1 MKQMLFE
8 LSVNLEY
15 MFHEAGERL
24 EDRMVAAAAAGF
36 RKVEMFTTANRDV
49 PSLKAAL
56 AATGCELISVVTDPR
71 IQLVIEANHDQFR
84 AMFAQAAADAEA
96 LGCRNV
102 VVPSGSA
109 VPYMKR
115 PVQLAIVAKAIASV
129 VPVAEAHGVT
139 ILLEP
144 VNTRV
149 DHPGVLFGMTED
161 AVAVVEAVASPS
173 VRLLYDLYHSVTERE
188 DPCAVFPKVA
198 PLVGHVQIA
207 DAPGRG
213 EPGSGKIDWPAMLQL
228 IGAAG
233 YTGTVGIECSPTGPT
248 AAALTYIRELCGE
261 LTQQA

>member
-1 MKQMLFE
+1 MPFE

-24 EDRMVAAAAAGF
+24 EDRMAAAAAAGF
-36 RKVEMFTTANRDV
+36 RKVEIFTTANRDV

-56 AATGCELISVVTDPR
+56 AATGCELYATVTDPR
-71 IQLVIEANHDQFR
+71 IELVREAQHDAFR
-84 AMFAQAAADAEA
+84 EMFSKAAAEAAE
-96 LGCRNV
+96 LGAKRI

-115 PVQLAIVAKAIASV
+115 PVQLDIVAKAIASI
-129 VPVAEAHGVT
+129 VPVAEAHGLT
-139 ILLEP
+139 IMLEP

-161 AVAVVEAVASPS
+161 AVAVIEKVSSPR

-188 DPCAVFPKVA
+188 DPFEVLPSVA
-198 PLVGHVQIA
+198 HLVEHVQIA

-213 EPGSGKIDWPAMLQL
+213 EPGSGKIDWPAALGL
-228 IGAAG
+228 LERVG
-233 YTGTVGIECSPTGPT
+233 YKGIVGVECSPTRATGE
-248 AAALTYIRELCGE
+248 ALALIRQLCG
-261 LTQQA
+261 

>member
-1 MKQMLFE
+1 MPFE

-24 EDRMVAAAAAGF
+24 EDRMAAAATAGF
-36 RKVEMFTTANRDV
+36 RKVEIFTTANRDV

-56 AATGCELISVVTDPR
+56 AATGCELYATVTDPR
-71 IQLVIEANHDQFR
+71 IQLVIADQHDRFR
-84 AMFAQAAADAEA
+84 EMFAQAAAEAAE
-96 LGCRNV
+96 LGARRI

-115 PVQLAIVAKAIASV
+115 PVQLGIVAEAIASV
-129 VPVAEAHGVT
+129 VALAEAHGLT
-139 ILLEP
+139 IMLEP

-188 DPCAVFPKVA
+188 DPFAVLPQVA
-198 PLVGHVQIA
+198 HLVEHIQIA

-213 EPGSGKIDWPAMLQL
+213 EPGSGAIDWAAMLAL
-228 IGAAG
+228 IERVGYKGALG
-233 YTGTVGIECSPTGPT
+233 LECSPTRTPT
-248 AAALTYIRELCGE
+248 ADALAMFMR
-261 LTQQA
+261 LTGATASA

>member
-1 MKQMLFE
+1 MAFE

-24 EDRMVAAAAAGF
+24 EDRMAAAAAAGF
-36 RKVEMFTTANRDV
+36 RKVEIFTTANRDV

-56 AATGCELISVVTDPR
+56 AETGCELYATVTDPR
-71 IQLVIEANHDQFR
+71 IQLVMEAQHDIFR
-84 AMFAQAAADAEA
+84 EMFAKAAAEAAE
-96 LGCRNV
+96 LGAKRI

-115 PVQLAIVAKAIASV
+115 PVQLGIVAKAIASV
-129 VPVAEAHGVT
+129 IPVAEQHGLT

-161 AVAVVEAVASPS
+161 AVAVIEQVNSPR
-173 VRLLYDLYHSVTERE
+173 VKLLYDLYHSITERE
-188 DPCAVFPKVA
+188 NPAEVLPAVAKYVEHIQ
-198 PLVGHVQIA
+198 VA

-213 EPGSGKIDWPAMLQL
+213 EPGSGKIDWPAMLRL
-228 IGAAG
+228 IESTGYAG
-233 YTGTVGIECSPTGPT
+233 VLGLECSPIGPDT
-248 AAALTYIRELCGE
+248 PAALRYIRELCG
-261 LTQQA
+261 

>member
-1 MKQMLFE
+1 MPFE

-24 EDRMVAAAAAGF
+24 EDRMAMAAAAGF
-36 RKVEMFTTANRDV
+36 RKVEIFTTANRDV

-56 AATGCELISVVTDPR
+56 AETGCELYATVTDPR
-71 IQLVIEANHDQFR
+71 IQLVLEAQHDAFR
-84 AMFAQAAADAEA
+84 EMFAKAAAEAAE
-96 LGCRNV
+96 LGAKNI

-129 VPVAEAHGVT
+129 VPVAEVHGLT

-161 AVAVVEAVASPS
+161 AVAVIEQVGSS
-173 VRLLYDLYHSVTERE
+173 QVRLLYDLYHSVTERE
-188 DPCAVFPKVA
+188 DPFEVLPKVA
-198 PLVGHVQIA
+198 QYVAHIQIA

-213 EPGSGKIDWPAMLQL
+213 EPGSGGVDWPAMLGL
-228 IGAAG
+228 IESVG
-233 YTGTVGIECSPTGPT
+233 YQGVLGLECSPSGADTV
-248 AAALTYIRELCGE
+248 AALGYFRGLCG
-261 LTQQA
+261 

>member
-1 MKQMLFE
+1 MPFD

-24 EDRMVAAAAAGF
+24 EDRMAAAAAAGF

-49 PSLKAAL
+49 PSLRAAL
-56 AATGCELISVVTDPR
+56 DATGCELVSVVTDPR
-71 IQLVIEANHDQFR
+71 IQLVMEANHDAFR
-84 AMFAQAAADAEA
+84 TMFEAAAKDAAA
-96 LGCRNV
+96 LGCKNI

-129 VPVAEAHGVT
+129 VPVAEAHGLT

-144 VNTRV
+144 VNTRM

-161 AVAVVEAVASPS
+161 AVNVIEAVNSPR
-173 VRLLYDLYHSVTERE
+173 VRLLYDIYHSITEGE
-188 DPCAVFPKVA
+188 DPFAVLPKVA
-198 PLVGHVQIA
+198 HLVGHVQVA

-213 EPGSGKIDWPAMLQL
+213 EPGSGTADWPAL
-228 IGAAG
+228 IALLGQVGYAGIVGAEF
-233 YTGTVGIECSPTGPT
+233 TPTGSDTP
-248 AAALTYIRELCGE
+248 AALAYIRQLC
-261 LTQQA
+261 A